1 MWASLR
7 VSTLSALSGYAREL
21 SVNSYLLPGVL
32 RRSLVLMLFA
42 FPRQHHSVAHGQA
55 DVLDARIV
63 LHQLVES
70 NDSSSVVVF
79 GVENLAAPQN
89 VIADNQSAGP
99 YQWKGGFVIV
109 AVVRLVGVGGEIGV
123 GEIGGRRNWGRV
135 FTLYIR
141 D

>member
-63 LHQLVES
+63 LH
-70 NDSSSVVVF
+70 
-79 GVENLAAPQN
+79 
-89 VIADNQSAGP
+89 
-99 YQWKGGFVIV
+99 
-109 AVVRLVGVGGEIGV
+109 
-123 GEIGGRRNWGRV
+123 
-135 FTLYIR
+135 
-141 D
+141 